1 VTKRVLE
8 TKYIYRVTVFF
19 TRLGIDEYPFRYE
32 CSVCSKMFHNAVE
45 SKEHFKAKHA
55 EILEKSVRL
64 GEIRVKRPNPP
75 VQHHD
80 MTMSM
85 IRKNRDLILKA
96 IGRESFK
103 VLIVSARVE
112 EADEP
117 AEDQNDAIGRL
128 QKLLAASLVK
138 KESAGGVK

>member
-1 VTKRVLE
+1 MAQ
-8 TKYIYRVTVFF
+8 FA
-19 TRLGIDEYPFRYE
+19 DRYKDN
-32 CSVCSKMFHNAVE
+32 CVYQA
-45 SKEHFKAKHA
+45 
-55 EILEKSVRL
+55 
-64 GEIRVKRPNPP
+64 
-75 VQHHD
+75 
-80 MTMSM
+80 
-85 IRKNRDLILKA
+85 RKFQGKDGS
-96 IGRESFK
+96 GRESFK